1 MERNYFP
8 IFFFNYLTLL
18 NLDTHVKIGYA
29 LKFHFKVV
37 ILHQKYISNFNKKI
51 IFAPNAIW
59 MWNYEVFKYH
69 DTKGFELFWEP
80 LTMFEFV
87 MSVDYKLV
95 LLPLNVMFIIVACKV
110 GQKWFSLTMKYA
122 INDLGN

>member
-1 MERNYFP
+1 
-8 IFFFNYLTLL
+8 
-18 NLDTHVKIGYA
+18 
-29 LKFHFKVV
+29 
-37 ILHQKYISNFNKKI
+37 
-51 IFAPNAIW
+51 
-59 MWNYEVFKYH
+59 
-69 DTKGFELFWEP
+69 
-80 LTMFEFV
+80 MFEFV